1 MLFGAA
7 SSVRLGDVP
16 APKCVL
22 MQLPVRS
29 LFIFC
34 TCPRFPLPHLPA
46 LPPLRRGKWL
56 EMAKARV
63 PSTLA
68 PIMPAKGKTGQGR
81 QAAGSEG
88 AHHYPIPV
96 PNERTHK
103 MNNTGAV
110 APSMGGAST
119 LPCALRA
126 FGNDLR
132 TKLLP
137 PPSSSAGQKP
147 PPAPPNITRN
157 GAWVVRVN
165 LFTHSACVE
174 NPRVIFIILWGK
186 EAGGIGPRSPFLGGR
201 SMPMSEVRRGAPVGV
216 SHKWAPP
223 LFCLSFVFN
232 TRDKVSNCSS
242 VKHGTMRPE
251 GTSSSIARP
260 AATVLSII
268 IFFFI

>member
-22 MQLPVRS
+22 MQLPVHS

-68 PIMPAKGKTGQGR
+68 PIMPAKGKTGQDR

-88 AHHYPIPV
+88 AHHYPIPI

-165 LFTHSACVE
+165 LFT
-174 NPRVIFIILWGK
+174 
-186 EAGGIGPRSPFLGGR
+186 
-201 SMPMSEVRRGAPVGV
+201 
-216 SHKWAPP
+216 
-223 LFCLSFVFN
+223 
-232 TRDKVSNCSS
+232 
-242 VKHGTMRPE
+242 
-251 GTSSSIARP
+251 
-260 AATVLSII
+260 
-268 IFFFI
+268 